1 MLKSLVSE
9 LTYKLEKAKF
19 NDPNTKSNILMQCH
33 FSRTTLT
40 PDFYFDQKLILEKSI
55 SLIQAIVDVIS
66 SNCWL
71 KPAILAMQLCQMM
84 VQAQWITDSP
94 LKQLPHLTSPIIESL
109 KKKGVEDI
117 SDFLN
122 MEDDERKETLKLS
135 EEQLADV
142 AKACNRYP
150 SIIIEKGIRNG
161 EDIKTGENVSVD
173 IAISREGEEA
183 DFKDFVY
190 APFYP
195 KVMFLVFNLK

>member
-1 MLKSLVSE
+1 MPE

-19 NDPNTKSNILMQCH
+19 NDPNTKTSLLLQCH

-71 KPAILAMQLCQMM
+71 KPAIVSMQLCQM
-84 VQAQWITDSP
+84 VIQAQWLTDSP
-94 LKQLPHLTSPIIESL
+94 LKQLPHLTKEIIDNL

-117 SDFLN
+117 ADFLN
-122 MEDDERKETLKLS
+122 MDDEDRKSILKLS

-150 SIIIEKGIRNG
+150 SIIIEKTIRN
-161 EDIKTGENVSVD
+161 ENEIKTGDNVSVD
-173 IAISREGEEA
+173 VVISREGEEA

-195 KVMFLVFNLK
+195 KVFFFHFI